1 MNDMGILIEDINLV
15 DDATPTGGKTCS
27 DETLADYIAN
37 NLVPG
42 KMMTL
47 ADINKDL
54 VECGIE
60 PIMPDQVVIKFVHW
74 YDEEE
79 GD

>member
-1 MNDMGILIEDINLV
+1 MLLNIL
-15 DDATPTGGKTCS
+15 S
-27 DETLADYIAN
+27 YIAN

-42 KMMTL
+42 KVMTL

-60 PIMPDQVVIKFVHW
+60 PITLDQVVIKFVHW

-79 GD
+79 EN